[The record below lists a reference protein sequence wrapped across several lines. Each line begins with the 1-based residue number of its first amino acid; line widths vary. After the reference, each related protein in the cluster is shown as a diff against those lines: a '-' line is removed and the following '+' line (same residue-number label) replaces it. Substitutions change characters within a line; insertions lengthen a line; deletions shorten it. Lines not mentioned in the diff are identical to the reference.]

1 MFVRSLALG
10 AIVALSVTAAA
21 NAEGWTGYYVGVN
34 AGQGW
39 SESEAE
45 RTIGG
50 TGYFASTSVTAIQ
63 DASAMTL
70 EEETFTGGAQFGVNV
85 PVAEGVLIGFE
96 VDAQGVGNEGLGTAT
111 VTYPCCGPSE
121 FTTTNSVEQTWFGTA
136 RARIGFA
143 TERFM
148 IFATG
153 GYAGAQTKLTQTF
166 SDNYPFAPGPIAPQ
180 TIEHSAF
187 LSGYSLGFGIELMI
201 ESGASVKFEY
211 LHVDLGDIDAAGTIA
226 VPTHTS
232 DGRANVTDRYLR
244 VGFNFQTD

>member
-10 AIVALSVTAAA
+10 AMAALSLVTVA

-50 TGYFASTSVTAIQ
+50 TGYFASTSIAAIQ

-111 VTYPCCGPSE
+111 VTYPCCGPST

-136 RARIGFA
+136 RARVGFA

-153 GYAGAQTKLTQTF
+153 GYAGGQTKLTQTF
-166 SDNYPFAPGPIAPQ
+166 SDTFSPIA
-180 TIEHSAF
+180 TEAVSHSEF
-187 LSGYSLGFGIELMI
+187 LSGYSLGFGIEFMI

-211 LHVDLGDIDAAGTIA
+211 LHIDLGEIDAAGTIA
-226 VPTHTS
+226 VATRTS
-232 DGRANVTDRYLR
+232 DGRADVTDRYLR
-244 VGFNFQTD
+244 LGVNFQMD